1 VISVEGLVDGS
12 LTPGVYRVLGRP
24 DAIVQVLEE
33 AGWQPVVLAPG
44 ASTGDF
50 YDQLASALR
59 LPDWFGRN
67 LDALWDVLTDLSAP
81 TALVLT
87 DWTRLPRARPDR
99 WASIM
104 ATLTERTLI
113 APAFAVVLA

>member
-1 VISVEGLVDGS
+1 VTTIEGLVDGS
-12 LTPGVYRVLGRP
+12 LTPGVYRVLGP
-24 DAIVQVLEE
+24 ADAIVPVLAA
-33 AGWQPVVLAPG
+33 AGWQPAVLAPS
-44 ASTGDF
+44 ASAGEF
-50 YDQLASALR
+50 YDQLSSALN

-81 TALVLT
+81 TALLLT
-87 DWTRLPRARPDR
+87 DWTRLARARPEA

>member
-1 VISVEGLVDGS
+1 MISIEGLVDGS
-12 LTPGVYRVLGRP
+12 LAPGVYRVLGP
-24 DAIVQVLEE
+24 ADSIVRVLED
-33 AGWQPVVLAPG
+33 AGWRPAVLASSG
-44 ASTGDF
+44 STSDF
-50 YDQLASALR
+50 YDHLASALR

-87 DWTRLPRARPDR
+87 DWTRLARARPER
-99 WASIM
+99 WSSIL

-113 APAFAVVLA
+113 TPAFAVVLA

>member
-1 VISVEGLVDGS
+1 
-12 LTPGVYRVLGRP
+12 
-24 DAIVQVLEE
+24 
-33 AGWQPVVLAPG
+33 
-44 ASTGDF
+44 
-50 YDQLASALR
+50 
-59 LPDWFGRN
+59 
-67 LDALWDVLTDLSAP
+67 
-81 TALVLT
+81 LVLT